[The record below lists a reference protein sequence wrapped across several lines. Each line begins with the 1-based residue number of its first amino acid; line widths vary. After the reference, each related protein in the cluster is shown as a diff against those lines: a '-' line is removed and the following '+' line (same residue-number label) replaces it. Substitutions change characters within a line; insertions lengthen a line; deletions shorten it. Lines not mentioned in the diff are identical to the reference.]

1 MREGVY
7 TYYLNDVLLD
17 EILPNSVFNYLV
29 SHVLLRADS
38 SDVGVLSTSVL
49 EHVPLE
55 LR

>member
-1 MREGVY
+1 MREY
-7 TYYLNDVLLD
+7 ILINEDLDV
-17 EILPNSVFNYLV
+17 ETLPNSVFNYLV